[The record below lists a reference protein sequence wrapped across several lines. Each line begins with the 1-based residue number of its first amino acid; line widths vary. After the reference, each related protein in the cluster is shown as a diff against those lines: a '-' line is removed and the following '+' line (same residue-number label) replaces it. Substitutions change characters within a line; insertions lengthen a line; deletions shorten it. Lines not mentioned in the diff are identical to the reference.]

1 LRDIG
6 IKRSADVNRALSH
19 GGSHILF
26 ADYNQEECDMP
37 PVGRAKREDRRLL
50 YIPTGMILPNPSQ
63 PRTRFDG
70 ESLGELADSISRYGV
85 LQPLSVR
92 RVSTGYELVAGERRL
107 RAAKLAGLESVPCIV
122 LDAGCEDSSV
132 LALVE
137 NLQRC
142 DLDFVEEAEGIALL
156 IKTYG
161 MSQEE
166 AARKIGK
173 SQSAVANKLR
183 LLRLSPEL
191 LRVLRE
197 AGLTERHARALLR
210 LSDDEARLGA
220 LGRIV
225 SEKMT
230 VSRAESFIASLA
242 EKEEKTPK
250 NHAGSKEEK
259 QRAQARYVIKDVRL
273 FLNTVSRYTGILRSS
288 GVKAVEERCDTEREI
303 VLKITIPK

>member
-1 LRDIG
+1 
-6 IKRSADVNRALSH
+6 
-19 GGSHILF
+19 
-26 ADYNQEECDMP
+26 MP

-191 LRVLRE
+191 HAEL
-197 AGLTERHARALLR
+197 LT
-210 LSDDEARLGA
+210 LSKPQPGA
-220 LGRIV
+220 
-225 SEKMT
+225 
-230 VSRAESFIASLA
+230 
-242 EKEEKTPK
+242 
-250 NHAGSKEEK
+250 
-259 QRAQARYVIKDVRL
+259 
-273 FLNTVSRYTGILRSS
+273 
-288 GVKAVEERCDTEREI
+288 
-303 VLKITIPK
+303 

>member
-1 LRDIG
+1 
-6 IKRSADVNRALSH
+6 
-19 GGSHILF
+19 
-26 ADYNQEECDMP
+26 MP

-70 ESLGELADSISRYGV
+70 DSLGELADSISRYGV

-250 NHAGSKEEK
+250 KHAGSKEEK